1 MTSPRTMAKV
11 FVWSQG
17 PLWTAIIHGCLI
29 SFGKPVY
36 TLTVPTHEAHIPM
49 DEWKTTS
56 TAARMQACDLGSSN
70 HICPWE
76 LAVEVLHEASGSI
89 ITQEMVSIRHDRA
102 EPDSSGAA
110 SGIQPG
116 MTGAEWC
123 VFAIMAL
130 AGVLGSSHCYVVSDC
145 MVS

>member
-1 MTSPRTMAKV
+1 M
-11 FVWSQG
+11 
-17 PLWTAIIHGCLI
+17 
-29 SFGKPVY
+29 
-36 TLTVPTHEAHIPM
+36 
-49 DEWKTTS
+49 
-56 TAARMQACDLGSSN
+56 
-70 HICPWE
+70 
-76 LAVEVLHEASGSI
+76 EVLHEASGSI